1 MTCMWE
7 SSLLWS
13 VMEWGMLDCVAPLIG
28 TKLQCLVLIKSIV
41 IVTSW
46 SSRNIWWSKTDR
58 ALTHIQSAGM
68 LRGVRHKFRELFCTN
83 DCFIFPENSLSY
95 FCKTKPRQWKPF
107 LCVASPCFTKHKAPA
122 NGFESRI
129 LTVSLSPL
137 FTFYL
142 NTTAENIRILL
153 FCESILE
160 ATKKNLISYL
170 SYFRHI

>member
-58 ALTHIQSAGM
+58 ALTYIQSAGM
-68 LRGVRHKFRELFCTN
+68 LRGVRHKFREIFCTN

-95 FCKTKPRQWKPF
+95 FCKTKPRQWKAIS
-107 LCVASPCFTKHKAPA
+107 LCRVSLLYYTQSTSKWFWVSNLDGFFISSFYVLLEYNCWKHQ
-122 NGFESRI
+122 NSSILWINFRSNQEESRF
-129 LTVSLSPL
+129 LLV
-137 FTFYL
+137 TF
-142 NTTAENIRILL
+142 
-153 FCESILE
+153 
-160 ATKKNLISYL
+160 
-170 SYFRHI
+170 